1 MKIQLSGK
9 NSKNKTTSII
19 IPVNPEKINY
29 KTEGRFQEYEIINK
43 GPAKVPNGQEISFVS
58 WESFFP
64 GASLKKM
71 PFVQKYTAPKTIH
84 NTLEYW
90 RKNGIKVKVLITTTP
105 INMYTYIESYETSF
119 EGADGSIYYSI
130 EFSGAV
136 DVKIETV
143 KKKKVATKNKTTGNN
158 RTSTK
163 SETRTY
169 TIKSG
174 DTLWAIA
181 TKYYGNGSQ
190 YTKIYNANKDMIEK
204 EAKKHGKS
212 SSSSGHWIYPGNTL
226 IIP

>member
-9 NSKNKTTSII
+9 NSKNKTTSIV

-29 KTEGRFQEYEIINK
+29 KTAGRFQEYDIVNQ
-43 GPAKVPNGQEISFVS
+43 GPAKVPNGQELSFVS

-64 GASLKKM
+64 GAALKNM
-71 PFVQKYTAPKTIH
+71 PFVQKYTDPKTIH

-105 INMYTYIESYETSF
+105 INMYAYIESYETSF
-119 EGADGSIYYSI
+119 EGTDGSIYYSI

-143 KKKKVATKNKTTGNN
+143 KKKKVATPNKTTGQN

-163 SETRTY
+163 SNTRTH

-181 TKYYGNGSQ
+181 NKYYGSGSQ
-190 YTKIYNANKDMIEK
+190 YTKIYNANKTTIENA
-204 EAKKHGKS
+204 AKAHGKS
-212 SSSSGHWIYPGNTL
+212 SSSGGHWIYPGTVL
-226 IIP
+226 TIP